1 MLIATYKG
9 VNRGHS
15 RLLRDDKQF
24 EQLIIV
30 LLCVSMR
37 AYPYIKNANNP
48 NLQNFEN
55 ERTISM
61 DIKKFLTWENAG
73 KFAAAYVAAD
83 FLLGGRRSTPS
94 NFKTISTKNGGVT
107 QTPETGGY

>member
-1 MLIATYKG
+1 MST
-9 VNRGHS
+9 RS
-15 RLLRDDKQF
+15 EQF
-24 EQLIIV
+24 EQLIVV
-30 LLCVSMR
+30 LLCVAMR
-37 AYPYIKNANNP
+37 AYRYIKNANNP

-83 FLLGGRRSTPS
+83 ILFGGRRRTPHVGKVGS
-94 NFKTISTKNGGVT
+94 IKNRGVT
-107 QTPETGGY
+107 ATPETGGY

>member
-1 MLIATYKG
+1 MTT
-9 VNRGHS
+9 RS
-15 RLLRDDKQF
+15 EQF
-24 EQLIIV
+24 EQLIV
-30 LLCVSMR
+30 RLLCVAMR
-37 AYPYIKNANNP
+37 AYRYIKNANYP

-94 NFKTISTKNGGVT
+94 NFKTITSKNGGVT

>member
-1 MLIATYKG
+1 MTT
-9 VNRGHS
+9 RS
-15 RLLRDDKQF
+15 KQF
-24 EQLIIV
+24 EQLIV
-30 LLCVSMR
+30 RLLCVAMR
-37 AYPYIKNANNP
+37 AYRYIKIANYP

-83 FLLGGRRSTPS
+83 ILLGGGRKRTPHVGKVGS
-94 NFKTISTKNGGVT
+94 IKNKGVT
-107 QTPETGGY
+107 ATPETGGY

>member
-1 MLIATYKG
+1 MTT
-9 VNRGHS
+9 RS
-15 RLLRDDKQF
+15 EQF
-24 EQLIIV
+24 EQLIVV
-30 LLCVSMR
+30 LLCVAMR
-37 AYPYIKNANNP
+37 AYRYIKNANNP

-83 FLLGGRRSTPS
+83 FLLGGRRRTPT
-94 NFKTISTKNGGVT
+94 NFKTGTIKNRGVT

>member
-1 MLIATYKG
+1 MVRWGRIG
-9 VNRGHS
+9 
-15 RLLRDDKQF
+15 
-24 EQLIIV
+24 
-30 LLCVSMR
+30 
-37 AYPYIKNANNP
+37 YIKNADSP

-83 FLLGGRRSTPS
+83 LLLGGRRRTPT
-94 NFKTISTKNGGVT
+94 NFKTGTIKNRGVT

>member
-1 MLIATYKG
+1 M
-9 VNRGHS
+9 R
-15 RLLRDDKQF
+15 
-24 EQLIIV
+24 
-30 LLCVSMR
+30 LLCVAMR

-83 FLLGGRRSTPS
+83 LLLGRRRYTPS
-94 NFKTISTKNGGVT
+94 NFKTGTIKNRGVT

>member
-1 MLIATYKG
+1 MTT
-9 VNRGHS
+9 RS
-15 RLLRDDKQF
+15 EQF
-24 EQLIIV
+24 EQLIV
-30 LLCVSMR
+30 RLLCVAMR
-37 AYPYIKNANNP
+37 AYRYIKIANYP

-94 NFKTISTKNGGVT
+94 NFKTVSTKNGGVT

>member
-1 MLIATYKG
+1 MC
-9 VNRGHS
+9 
-15 RLLRDDKQF
+15 LLS
-24 EQLIIV
+24 V
-30 LLCVSMR
+30 AVR
-37 AYPYIKNANNP
+37 AYPYIKNANYP

-83 FLLGGRRSTPS
+83 ILLGGGRKRTSHVGKVGS
-94 NFKTISTKNGGVT
+94 IKNRGVT
-107 QTPETGGY
+107 ATPETGGY

>member
-1 MLIATYKG
+1 M
-9 VNRGHS
+9 R
-15 RLLRDDKQF
+15 
-24 EQLIIV
+24 
-30 LLCVSMR
+30 LLCVAMR
-37 AYPYIKNANNP
+37 AYRYIKIVNYP

-83 FLLGGRRSTPS
+83 FLFGGRRRTPT
-94 NFKTISTKNGGVT
+94 NFKTTTIKNRGVT

>member
-1 MLIATYKG
+1 MFIHKG
-9 VNRGHS
+9 ANRGIS

-24 EQLIIV
+24 EQLIV
-30 LLCVSMR
+30 RLLCVAMR
-37 AYPYIKNANNP
+37 AYRYIKIANYP

-83 FLLGGRRSTPS
+83 ILLGGRRSVPS
-94 NFKTISTKNGGVT
+94 NFKTITSKNGGVT

>member
-1 MLIATYKG
+1 MVYVVRWGRIG
-9 VNRGHS
+9 
-15 RLLRDDKQF
+15 
-24 EQLIIV
+24 
-30 LLCVSMR
+30 
-37 AYPYIKNANNP
+37 YIKIANYP

-83 FLLGGRRSTPS
+83 ILLGGRRSTPT
-94 NFKTISTKNGGVT
+94 NFKTGTIKNKGVT
-107 QTPETGGY
+107 ATPETGGY